1 MDAFVWNMCFVTGLE
16 DVDTQ
21 HKRLVELINRV
32 GKAVTAGDT
41 HAGEGL
47 ASVLDELEDYAKSH
61 FELEESLM
69 YRFGLA
75 TSFVDAH
82 NAFHDRFFEDLL
94 RMRVAAEGGS
104 TDAGRALLDFLIHW
118 LAHHILGTDQLMAHQ
133 IQGIQAGR
141 SPEDA
146 LADNPG
152 ASPQAM
158 QVMLSALGGLF
169 AQLSERNRELERLNA
184 TLEARV
190 AVRTRALETAN
201 RRLAALAHTDS
212 LTGLPNRRHAI
223 HYLSL
228 EWKRATKGN
237 VPLSAMMVDVDGF
250 KVINDSHG
258 HEAGDRLL
266 GAVAR
271 SMANSVRSDDLVCRL
286 GGDEFLIVC
295 PDTSLEGALR
305 VAENV
310 RRATVELRHGPAC
323 ASVSIGVACRTPPQ
337 GGWKD
342 LLRAADRAVYRAK
355 AAGRDC
361 VRHAS

>member
-1 MDAFVWNMCFVTGLE
+1 
-16 DVDTQ
+16 
-21 HKRLVELINRV
+21 
-32 GKAVTAGDT
+32 
-41 HAGEGL
+41 
-47 ASVLDELEDYAKSH
+47 
-61 FELEESLM
+61 
-69 YRFGLA
+69 
-75 TSFVDAH
+75 
-82 NAFHDRFFEDLL
+82 
-94 RMRVAAEGGS
+94 
-104 TDAGRALLDFLIHW
+104 
-118 LAHHILGTDQLMAHQ
+118 MAHQ
-133 IQGIQAGR
+133 IQAIQAGR

-286 GGDEFLIVC
+286 GGDEFALVL
-295 PDTSLEGALR
+295 PGGRDDTLPHWHRLRESVSALR
-305 VAENV
+305 FEG
-310 RRATVELRHGPAC
+310 RPGLR
-323 ASVSIGVACRTPPQ
+323 ASVSLGYAELGEGIA
-337 GGWKD
+337 D
-342 LLRAADRAVYRAK
+342 LRAWLDAADREMYRDK
-355 AAGRDC
+355 HGERLSD
-361 VRHAS
+361 VHALQSRLRR